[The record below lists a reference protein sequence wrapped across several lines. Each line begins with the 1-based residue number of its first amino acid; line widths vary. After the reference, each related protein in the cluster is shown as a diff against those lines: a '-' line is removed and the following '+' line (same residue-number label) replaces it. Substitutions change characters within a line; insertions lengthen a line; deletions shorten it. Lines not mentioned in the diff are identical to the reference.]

1 MIGTETLRALV
12 SAGMSAEQI
21 LAVSEA
27 MDRDSASGQP
37 TVDEQAERR
46 RAADRERKR
55 ERRSLRNVCGMSAD
69 PPPNDIYSNPPP
81 VSSDANASSVRQTPD
96 ETEQVAEAWNAMAAS
111 HDLPKVAKLTLK
123 RRKAC
128 RARLRDDGL
137 AAIQA
142 AIQRIPTIPFLLGEN
157 ERGWS
162 AHFDF
167 LIKPDTVTS
176 IIEGKYDGKQP
187 RISGLQRSDP
197 LRDELARL
205 YAEDGEATEG
215 DLSNY
220 PGAFSAIP
228 AH

>member
-1 MIGTETLRALV
+1 
-12 SAGMSAEQI
+12 
-21 LAVSEA
+21 
-27 MDRDSASGQP
+27 
-37 TVDEQAERR
+37 
-46 RAADRERKR
+46 
-55 ERRSLRNVCGMSAD
+55 
-69 PPPNDIYSNPPP
+69 
-81 VSSDANASSVRQTPD
+81 
-96 ETEQVAEAWNAMAAS
+96 MAAS
-111 HDLPKVAKLTLK
+111 HDLPKVANLTIK